1 MSFQF
6 CSDNL
11 EYFVPIDS
19 TNSMIPLPS
28 WCLQHAVFDLI
39 PSAFFF
45 LLLPLL
51 LIQLKYSKKSPLPED
66 YLTRTKMTVTLLM
79 IVVKILILIRLLWE
93 ELGNGRQMAFVEN
106 LVPIIHIL
114 TFFVNLNV
122 SQEFLKKGTASV
134 GIVFCTWMLFVIF
147 GLPEFYVWIN
157 IVVNANIGSKVNVY
171 HCVGYLIWYLLVC
184 LQLILHCFT
193 IQHHTINGKPSPELQ
208 APFPSRLLFI
218 WFSDIVKKGKQAPLS
233 SEDLY
238 DLNEEMQ
245 SRYLAKRWNI
255 LWQSAYEKYKK
266 DKEELQCFEAY
277 TSLHTVTET
286 TPLIKEHPTVLMRY
300 GSHGQCTPPKAVNH
314 LKPPSII
321 RRLMSI
327 FKGQFLLATFAK
339 IVSDGLQFVN
349 PLLLGELITF
359 IDDPTLP
366 QWYGIGLALGM
377 FVTAETRSILLNNY
391 QNIMQKISAEIQS
404 ILSLAV
410 YEKALKLSMVAR
422 QEKTLGEAVNLLAI
436 DVDRITTLTV
446 QVQQYWSSP
455 FTIILALILLYRT
468 IGYSAIGGVL
478 VLIML
483 IPANMYI
490 AIKTKKWQMQS
501 MKAKDERLKLTGELL
516 LNGIRL
522 MKLNSWENAM
532 IRRINEFR
540 DKELRLIRKTQLI
553 RTIIDV
559 CNIGASFLVAL
570 VAFSLFTLSS
580 SEHILTA
587 NVAFVSLT
595 VFSQLRHPLFI
606 MADLIGQTVQ
616 AIVSN
621 QRLKAFLVADEIDEQ
636 AIRKDING
644 DYAIEMENASFSW
657 NPNSYLPTLNSISL
671 QIKRGSFIGVIGQI
685 GTGKT
690 SFLEAIL
697 GEMEKVHGLCILSGS
712 IAYCPQRY
720 WTQNLTLR
728 DNIIFNKPYD
738 PDLYQKVI
746 EACALEADIKSL
758 PQLDF
763 TEIGERG
770 ITLSG
775 GQQARVGLA
784 RALYRQPEILLLDDP
799 FAAVDSV
806 VGKTIFDKAIGPT
819 SLTSSCTRILVTH
832 SLYPLPYT
840 DLICVLKDGQIA
852 KTGTFQELTDD
863 PEFLPLIQTL
873 DRETSSNESS
883 NDLSNNDVDEVSNG
897 SEKKSKSLKRSKLT
911 KTLSKTDPENSKARR
926 LITDEFLETK
936 RVKTQIYFVYI
947 RSMNFILFAS
957 FAVLL
962 ISNSISSVI
971 RSFWL
976 SDWSDNAGSKDDVS
990 LSVRLIVFALIG
1002 VIEIIFMYGS
1012 NVSLILGSINSS
1024 QRLHIGLLTRI
1035 LHCPLWFFDT
1045 TPVGRILN
1053 RFGKDMEIV
1062 DLRLSSS
1069 VRFLIVCICNVLST
1083 FVVISTATPLFIVI
1097 FIPLTFVYINVL
1109 TYFIPTS
1116 RQLSRLSSVSISPL
1130 YSSFSETLQGI
1141 TSIRAYG
1148 YSAIFS
1154 DQFQKKLDLHIKCKF
1169 HALTS
1174 RNWLG
1179 VRLEILGNIV
1189 ILSAALLSVF
1199 ATRWSITGGLVGI
1212 SVSYSLNMTFMLN
1225 FLVRSISDVESNIVA
1240 VERIREYSNVE
1251 QESSTTNPQLK
1262 LSRSWPTH
1270 GSITFKGYS
1279 ARYREGLENCLTD
1292 INVEITSGQKFAVCG
1307 RTGSGKTSLTL
1318 ALFRLLQPTAGR
1330 ILIDGI
1336 DVQEIKLHDL
1346 RSRISCIGQDAVLFS
1361 GSLRFNLDPFY
1372 AHSDDQIWTALED
1385 VHMKSFVNSLP
1396 DGLMHL
1402 ISESGSNISAGQK
1415 QLFCM
1420 ARALLER
1427 NKIIVFDEATANVD
1441 VQTDQLIQK
1450 TIREKF
1456 CDATILTIAHRTET
1470 ILDYEKVMILDHG
1483 RLVEIDSPQHL
1494 LENNKSIFYSLVHS
1508 HQAN

>member
-6 CSDNL
+6 CSDDL
-11 EYFVPIDS
+11 DWFVPIDS
-19 TNSMIPLPS
+19 TNSTIPLPS
-28 WCLQHAVFDLI
+28 LCLQHAVFDLI
-39 PSAFFF
+39 PSAFLL

-51 LIQLKYSKKSPLPED
+51 LIQLKYSRYSRLPED
-66 YLTRTKMTVTLLM
+66 YLTKAKRTVTLLM
-79 IVVKILILIRLLWE
+79 IVVKIIVLVRLLWE
-93 ELGNGRQMAFVEN
+93 ELGNGRTLSFVEY

-114 TFFVNLNV
+114 TFFVILNV
-122 SQEFLKKGTASV
+122 SQNFLEKGAASV
-134 GIVFCTWMLFVIF
+134 GVIFCTWMLFVIF

-157 IVVNANIGSKVNVY
+157 IAVNANINTKVNVY
-171 HCVGYLIWYLLVC
+171 HCVGYFIWYLL
-184 LQLILHCFT
+184 LILHCFT
-193 IQHHTINGKPSPELQ
+193 IQHHAVNGKPSPEFQ
-208 APFPSRLLFI
+208 ASFPSRLLFI
-218 WFSDIVKKGKQAPLS
+218 WFSDIVKKGKQAPLL

-238 DLNEEMQ
+238 DLDEEME
-245 SRYLAKRWNI
+245 SGYLAKQWNV
-255 LWQSAYEKYKK
+255 LWQPAYEKYKK
-266 DKEELQCFEAY
+266 EKEELQCFQAY
-277 TSLHTVTET
+277 TSLHTVTEK
-286 TPLIKEHPTVLMRY
+286 TPLIKDHPTVLMRY
-300 GSHGQCTPPKAVNH
+300 GSHGQCTPPKAVSH
-314 LKPPSII
+314 VKHPSII
-321 RRLMSI
+321 VRLVGI
-327 FKGQFLLATFAK
+327 IKWQFLLAMFAK

-359 IDDPTLP
+359 IDDSTLP

-377 FVTAETRSILLNNY
+377 FVNAETRSILLNNY
-391 QNIMQKISAEIQS
+391 QTIMQKISAKIQS

-436 DVDRITTLTV
+436 DVDRITSLTL

-468 IGYSAIGGVL
+468 IGFSAIGGVL
-478 VLIML
+478 ILVML
-483 IPANMYI
+483 IPANMLI

-501 MKAKDERLKLTGELL
+501 MRAKDERLKLTGELL

-522 MKLNSWENAM
+522 MKLNSWEDAM
-532 IRRINEFR
+532 LRRINEFR
-540 DKELRLIRKTQLI
+540 EKELRLIRKTQLI

-559 CNIGASFLVAL
+559 CNVGASFLVAL
-570 VAFSLFTLSS
+570 VSFSLFTLTS
-580 SEHILTA
+580 SENILTSK
-587 NVAFVSLT
+587 VAFVSLT

-657 NPNSYLPTLNSISL
+657 NPDSYLPTLNSISL
-671 QIKRGSFIGVIGQI
+671 QVKRGSFIGIIGQI
-685 GTGKT
+685 GSGKT

-697 GEMEKVHGLCILSGS
+697 GEMEKIHGLCIVSGS
-712 IAYCPQRY
+712 IAYCPQRS
-720 WTQNLTLR
+720 WTQNLTMR
-728 DNIIFNKPYD
+728 DNIIFNKLYD
-738 PDLYQKVI
+738 PELYQKVI

-770 ITLSG
+770 ITLR
-775 GQQARVGLA
+775 QQARVGLA

-832 SLYPLPYT
+832 SIYPLPYA
-840 DLICVLKDGQIA
+840 DFICVLKDGQIA
-852 KTGTFQELTDD
+852 KTGTFQELQDD
-863 PEFLPLIQTL
+863 PEFLPLIRTL
-873 DRETSSNESS
+873 DQKTSSNESV
-883 NDLSNNDVDEVSNG
+883 NDLSNNDVDAMSNG

-911 KTLSKTDPENSKARR
+911 KTLSKTDHEKSKAGR
-926 LITDEFLETK
+926 LIADEFLETK

-947 RSMNFILFAS
+947 QSMNFILFAS
-957 FAVLL
+957 FAILL
-962 ISNSISSVI
+962 ISNTISSVI

-976 SDWSDNAGSKDDVS
+976 SEWSDNAGSKDDVS
-990 LSVRLIVFALIG
+990 LGFRLGIFALLG
-1002 VIEIIFMYGS
+1002 VLEIIFMYGS

-1024 QRLHIGLLTRI
+1024 RRLHIGLLTRI
-1035 LHCPLWFFDT
+1035 LHSPLWFFDT

-1069 VRFLIVCICNVLST
+1069 MRFLIVCICNVLST
-1083 FVVISTATPLFIVI
+1083 FVVISTATPLFILI
-1097 FIPLTFVYINVL
+1097 FIPLTVLYVYIL

-1154 DQFQKKLDLHIKCKF
+1154 DQFRTKLNLHIKCKF
-1169 HALTS
+1169 HALIS

-1179 VRLEILGNIV
+1179 IRLEILGNIV
-1189 ILSAALLSVF
+1189 ILAAALLSVF
-1199 ATRWSITGGLVGI
+1199 AARWSITGGLVGI

-1251 QESSTTNPQLK
+1251 QESSTTNPQFK
-1262 LSRSWPTH
+1262 VPKNWPTH
-1270 GSITFKGYS
+1270 GSIILKGYS
-1279 ARYREGLENCLTD
+1279 ARYRETLENCLTD
-1292 INVEITSGQKFAVCG
+1292 INVAIVG
-1307 RTGSGKTSLTL
+1307 RTGCGKTSLTL
-1318 ALFRLLQPTAGR
+1318 ALFRLLQQTAGR

-1336 DVQEIKLHDL
+1336 NIQEVKLHDL

-1385 VHMKSFVNSLP
+1385 AHMKSFVKSLP
-1396 DGLMHL
+1396 DGLMHM
-1402 ISESGSNISAGQK
+1402 ISEGGSNISAGQK

-1456 CDATILTIAHRTET
+1456 SDATILTVAHRVNT
-1470 ILDYEKVMILDHG
+1470 ILDYEKVMVLDHG
-1483 RLVEIDSPQHL
+1483 RLVEMNSPKRL
-1494 LENNKSIFYSLVHS
+1494 LENNNSIFYSLVHS
-1508 HQAN
+1508 HQAT